1 MLQLT
6 QHIQLQNANEI
17 LCWMLQ
23 LTQHIQLQNTN
34 KDFKWNN
41 YKMNANKK
49 KVGPTPL
56 FCTKRPLAG
65 NLYCSPS
72 PPLYVAVIWSRI
84 HLMRWIIISPSDL
97 HVISIPPPCLL
108 LQPPFSTAPIGPIHP
123 PGPAAASGTSIRH
136 FRGKTKPLDTSKQTN
151 KKSSQFGKNIGQTT
165 NSVRHS
171 WTLPRISKNI
181 WGYLRQDNI

>member
-1 MLQLT
+1 MWFYAGCFNWLN
-6 QHIQLQNANEI
+6 IY
-17 LCWMLQ
+17 
-23 LTQHIQLQNTN
+23 
-34 KDFKWNN
+34 N
-41 YKMNANKK
+41 YKIQIRILNETTTKWMQIKK

-151 KKSSQFGKNIGQTT
+151 KKVVNLGK
-165 NSVRHS
+165 
-171 WTLPRISKNI
+171 TLDKLPTVSAIH
-181 WGYLRQDNI
+181 GLCQE